1 MNTGEVVTG
10 TAERLVTGDAVNVAA
25 RFEQAAAPGEVL
37 IGASTHEL
45 VHGAVDA
52 EPVDPLDAQGE
63 VGAGGGVSAARG
75 PCCSRSAGT
84 TRCS

>member
-37 IGASTHEL
+37 IGEQTHAL
-45 VHGAVDA
+45 VQGAVVA
-52 EPVDPLDAQGE
+52 EPVEPL
-63 VGAGGGVSAARG
+63 S
-75 PCCSRSAGT
+75 
-84 TRCS
+84 